1 MTPPTV
7 ETLERNRFVLEDVTS
22 RWTLL
27 VLHALCD
34 GPLRF
39 NALRRAVPGVTQ
51 KALTQ
56 CLRRLEAS
64 GFLARTV
71 VSTMPVAVVYEISPL
86 GRSLEPHLG
95 AILLWAEEHREEVL
109 DARRAYAEGDLGHAP
124 LPGPQKLR
132 DSERETLRG
141 A

>member
-1 MTPPTV
+1 MPPPTI
-7 ETLERNRFVLEDVTS
+7 EALERNRFVLEDVTS

-27 VLHALCD
+27 VLHALCH

-71 VSTMPVAVVYEISPL
+71 VSTMPVAVVYEISSL

-95 AILLWAEEHREEVL
+95 AILHWADEHRDEVL
-109 DARRAYAEGDLGHAP
+109 EARRAFAEVESCRGGVPGERAP
-124 LPGPQKLR
+124 FRPEDVQVGL
-132 DSERETLRG
+132 
-141 A
+141 

>member
-1 MTPPTV
+1 MPPPSI
-7 ETLERNRFVLEDVTS
+7 EMLERSRFVLEDVTS

-39 NALRRAVPGVTQ
+39 NALKRAVPGVTQ

-56 CLRRLEAS
+56 CLRRLEQNGLLDRS
-64 GFLARTV
+64 V
-71 VSTMPVAVVYEISPL
+71 VSTAPVAVVYSISPL

-95 AILLWAEEHREEVL
+95 AILNWAELHRDDVL
-109 DARRAYAEGDLGHAP
+109 AARRAFAGTASHA
-124 LPGPQKLR
+124 
-132 DSERETLRG
+132 
-141 A
+141 